1 MSSAVRAGNVTIFE
15 RKLLVPRPRC
25 PPALRMAEWGDESR
39 CWTCPPGRRGTE
51 LAVSGQ
57 Q

>member
-25 PPALRMAEWGDESR
+25 PPALRMADGDESR

-57 Q
+57 E